1 MANQSG
7 KAYALTTLCPIING
21 VIPDNSQDRLSG
33 QSYTAY
39 VRDVLEGL
47 GLDEKSPL
55 AKIPNTYLCRF
66 YLLTDLNYGGK
77 PNAYDELKSDY
88 LVFTANFHGD
98 LEKYLTEMW
107 NHAEPTI
114 RTIWKYCVG
123 FEQVHSAP
131 RFLEYIQKCQVET
144 TFFFN
149 GSNDEP
155 LEEQLKGLY
164 LKQEFARF
172 AVENQGKP
180 PAELQRAFRE
190 FAARTQPAR
199 STESKRTGEPAAGAP
214 RVSPRTRPAGRS
226 WAAG

>member
-1 MANQSG
+1 MPNKSG
-7 KAYALTTLCPIING
+7 RAYALTTLCPIKND
-21 VIPDNSQDRLSG
+21 VIPDASGDRLSG

-39 VRDVLEGL
+39 VREILQEFP
-47 GLDEKSPL
+47 LDERSPM
-55 AKIPNTYLCRF
+55 AKVPGTYFCRF
-66 YLLTDLNYGGK
+66 YLLTDLMYGGK
-77 PNAYDELKSDY
+77 PDSYDELMSNY
-88 LVFTANFHGD
+88 LVFTANFHGE
-98 LEKYLTEMW
+98 LEPYLTGMW
-107 NHAEPTI
+107 NHAEPSI
-114 RTIWKYCVG
+114 HAIWKYCVG

-180 PAELQRAFRE
+180 PAELQKAFRE
-190 FAARTQPAR
+190 FVSRTQPA
-199 STESKRTGEPAAGAP
+199 KLA
-214 RVSPRTRPAGRS
+214 SPSWRPGQATLS
-226 WAAG
+226 